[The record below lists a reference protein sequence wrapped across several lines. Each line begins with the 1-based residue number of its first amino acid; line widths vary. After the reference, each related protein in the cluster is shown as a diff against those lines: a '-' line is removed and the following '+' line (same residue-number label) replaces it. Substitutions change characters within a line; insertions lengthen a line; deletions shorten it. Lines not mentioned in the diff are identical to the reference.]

1 MVEITI
7 SIPEELE
14 ELAYISK
21 INWQLAILRK
31 LKEEF
36 EELAE
41 VKSIVSKSKLTQEQA
56 DELADE
62 VSLSLAKKYEK
73 LLKER

>member
-7 SIPEELE
+7 SIPEEIE

-62 VSLSLAKKYEK
+62 VNLALAKRYEK
-73 LLKER
+73 LLKEK